1 MILPWDFSVWE
12 VTFFSTL
19 SDEDSLIPAPASLL
33 DTSRNSSLKLREI
46 GVLGTHTTVS
56 PRSPFEEQP
65 GLWLGLTGGLQQL
78 CHELAESLR

>member
-19 SDEDSLIPAPASLL
+19 SDEDSLIPAPDSLL

-46 GVLGTHTTVS
+46 GVLV
-56 PRSPFEEQP
+56 F
-65 GLWLGLTGGLQQL
+65 
-78 CHELAESLR
+78 